1 LKSCF
6 KGIHVMVQNYTYVYL
21 LSLVPGFEGRYA
33 LLTGPLLGLDLTDSF
48 FIASI
53 ATLTL
58 AFTIPL
64 IFPFLD
70 RVFSNPKLGVL
81 NKLYQNYIMKIRLR
95 AKSKEKFTFI
105 GLVLFVAVPVPL
117 TGVWTG
123 SAVSYVLGLGKKSIP
138 ALAIGGLLSNL
149 ITYVLGH
156 VYNLVF

>member
-1 LKSCF
+1 
-6 KGIHVMVQNYTYVYL
+6 MVQNYIYVYL

-33 LLTGPLLGLDLTDSF
+33 LLAGPLLGLDLTHSF
-48 FIASI
+48 IIASI

-70 RVFSNPKLGVL
+70 RVFSNPKLSGL
-81 NKLYQNYIMKIRLR
+81 NRLYQNYIMKVRLK
-95 AKSKEKFTFI
+95 AKNKEKFTFI
-105 GLVLFVAVPVPL
+105 GLVLFVAVPLPL
-117 TGVWTG
+117 TGVWTA

-138 ALAIGGLLSNL
+138 ALAIGGILSNL
-149 ITYVLGH
+149 ITYVIGY